1 MLLQKLIAWLLVLRL
16 FFAAGFF
23 LPGNRQNADAI
34 AKDETAAAGYALT
47 QILLEKCYDPLRHNM
62 HKHTDDKGLTYA
74 WGAAS
79 FLEAMADAYRLF
91 PADLRLR
98 YDYADALKR
107 CMPHYLAK
115 DQTIETPSG
124 PVSDITYYNASAGNR
139 GDYYYD
145 DNAWICIQLLFG
157 YRNLGDA
164 SLLEAA
170 KQNLAFLWTGW
181 DDVLGGGIYWS
192 ASYESKNACAN
203 APTAIAHLLYYQI
216 TGEEAYLER
225 GKAIYDWMNA
235 ALRENDLF
243 SDAIAVSDGGI
254 NHWKAAYNQATMI
267 YAGSLLYE
275 ITGDA
280 QYYDLTKKTVDAS
293 LPLMF
298 IETETED
305 GGTDITMRENPIY
318 SAWCVGW
325 LVRSYVKF
333 FEVDPQKDTAAMD
346 RTNAVLQKELATKD
360 EDGLYDPFF
369 CSGGVNPEA
378 YTSLLA
384 QSGVA
389 CTLLN
394 AAYYNAVLQ

>member
-1 MLLQKLIAWLLVLRL
+1 MFFQKILAWLLVVRL

-23 LPGNRQNADAI
+23 LPGNQSRAEAI
-34 AKDETAAAGYALT
+34 AQDETASAGYSLT
-47 QILLEKCYDPLRHNM
+47 QLLLEKCYDPLGHNM

-91 PADLRLR
+91 PTDLRLR
-98 YDYADALKR
+98 YDYNDALKR
-107 CMPHYLAK
+107 CIPHYLAK

-124 PVSDITYYNASAGNR
+124 PVSGITYYNASAGNR

-157 YRNLGDA
+157 YQNLGDK
-164 SLLEAA
+164 SLLDAA
-170 KQNLAFLWTGW
+170 KKNLAFLRTGW

-203 APTAIAHLLYYQI
+203 APTAIANLLYYQI
-216 TGEEAYLER
+216 TGEKDYLEHAQ
-225 GKAIYDWMNA
+225 AIYDWMNA
-235 ALRENDLF
+235 TLRENDLF
-243 SDAIAVSDGGI
+243 SDAIGVADGGI

-267 YAGSLLYE
+267 YAGSLLYDL
-275 ITGDA
+275 TGA
-280 QYYDLTKKTVDAS
+280 EKYYKLTKKTVDAS
-293 LPLMF
+293 LSLMF
-298 IETETED
+298 IETETEN

-318 SAWCVGW
+318 SAWCIGW

-333 FEVDPQKDTAAMD
+333 FEVDPQHDTAAMD
-346 RTNAVLQKELATKD
+346 RTNAVLRKELATKD

-369 CSGGVNPEA
+369 CSGGNNPDA
-378 YTSLLA
+378 YSSLLA

-389 CTLLN
+389 CSLLN